1 MDWTHRLKEECDK
14 QGIIFFTSPYDLN
27 IIDEIDKFI
36 PAYKIGSGDITYLE
50 IIKAIALKKTIQR
63 RTNSNAKR
71 SQSFGVNN
79 QTRQI
84 SGVNGDSSQY
94 IYFRSIFPR
103 FNLKHSTA

>member
-1 MDWTHRLKEECDK
+1 MSNLKRVVSTYSEV
-14 QGIIFFTSPYDLN
+14 GPTSQND
-27 IIDEIDKFI
+27 
-36 PAYKIGSGDITYLE
+36 SS
-50 IIKAIALKKTIQR
+50 IALKKTIQR
-63 RTNSNAKR
+63 RTNSKAKR

-79 QTRQI
+79 QTTQI

>member
-1 MDWTHRLKEECDK
+1 MANLKK
-14 QGIIFFTSPYDLN
+14 VVS
-27 IIDEIDKFI
+27 
-36 PAYKIGSGDITYLE
+36 TYSE
-50 IIKAIALKKTIQR
+50 VGPTAPNDSSIALKKTIQR

-94 IYFRSIFPR
+94 IYFRSIFSR